1 MNESRIG
8 IDSSQAN
15 DTEDCSMNSRDT
27 ANIPLRFYLSPAN
40 AIFEN
45 LDLPS
50 LYEAPMKQESKKR
63 I

>member
-1 MNESRIG
+1 MSETE

-15 DTEDCSMNSRDT
+15 DTQDYPIMNSRDT
-27 ANIPLRFYLSPAN
+27 NNIPLRFYLSPAN

-50 LYEAPMKQESKKR
+50 LYEANMKQEYKKR